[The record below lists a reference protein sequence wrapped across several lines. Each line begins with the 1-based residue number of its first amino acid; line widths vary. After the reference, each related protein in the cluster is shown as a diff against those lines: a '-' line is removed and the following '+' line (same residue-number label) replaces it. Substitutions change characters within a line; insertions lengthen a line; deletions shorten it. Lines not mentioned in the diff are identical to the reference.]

1 MLAIIIMIGATVYKY
16 DNLEYPDWHT
26 CEYHKEQIEEL
37 LFTSKEN
44 VTVKCTIK

>member
-1 MLAIIIMIGATVYKY
+1 MIGATVYKY